1 MHLLRN
7 TLLSADHLDK
17 KFFSDF
23 TAYSL
28 NNANLK
34 IRRRAGRLS
43 TKISNPAVCRLLILV
58 DSHPVF
64 YFLFEISCLLRK
76 NVPVREKHSDLK
88 NPISALVVA

>member
-34 IRRRAGRLS
+34 RIEKAGWLL
-43 TKISNPAVCRLLILV
+43 TKILDRKYQII
-58 DSHPVF
+58 DIVF
-64 YFLFEISCLLRK
+64 TI
-76 NVPVREKHSDLK
+76 
-88 NPISALVVA
+88 